1 MIGVR
6 GSSPNKRF
14 EIHGYDL
21 TAQSVWH
28 INVLDVNGNGWLQ
41 TAQRLGYLPLRVVS
55 NLLSENFE
63 RLWGYA
69 EHKPTASAIQERTCR
84 VHPILQFTCSLFQ
97 LQMYVLVIGYK
108 PFKFLNVHCPLF
120 LFHFF
125 PKKGIILPY
134 DKFLDVNLQQVGD
147 FQYGGQVGLR

>member
-28 INVLDVNGNGWLQ
+28 INVLDVNRNGWFEA
-41 TAQRLGYLPLRVVS
+41 AQRLGYLPLRVVS
-55 NLLSENFE
+55 NLLSENLE
-63 RLWGYA
+63 RLWSNA
-69 EHKPTASAIQERTCR
+69 EYEPTASTVKERTRR
-84 VHPILQFTCSLFQ
+84 VHPILQLTCSLFQ
-97 LQMYVLVIGYK
+97 LQMYVLVVGYK

-120 LFHFF
+120 LFHFL
-125 PKKGIILPY
+125 PKKGIILSY
-134 DKFLDVNLQQVGD
+134 DKFLDVYLQ
-147 FQYGGQVGLR
+147 

>member
-21 TAQSVWH
+21 ASLS
-28 INVLDVNGNGWLQ
+28 IRNVNILDTNRNCWFEA
-41 TAQRLGYLPLRVVS
+41 AQRLGYLPLRVVS
-55 NLLSENFE
+55 NLLSENLE

-69 EHKPTASAIQERTCR
+69 QHEPTASTVKERTRR
-84 VHPILQFTCSLFQ
+84 VHPILQLTCSLFQ
-97 LQMYVLVIGYK
+97 LQMYVLVVGYK

-120 LFHFF
+120 LFHFL
-125 PKKGIILPY
+125 PKKGIILSY
-134 DKFLDVNLQQVGD
+134 DKFLDVYLQ
-147 FQYGGQVGLR
+147 